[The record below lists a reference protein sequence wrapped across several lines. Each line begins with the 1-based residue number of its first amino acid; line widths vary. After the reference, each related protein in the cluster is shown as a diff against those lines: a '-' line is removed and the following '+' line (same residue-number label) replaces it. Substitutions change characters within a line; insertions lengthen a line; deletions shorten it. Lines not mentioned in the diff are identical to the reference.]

1 MNYFHFL
8 YPKHF
13 LGLIISLFLIT
24 SSYCIAQTRTD
35 ILSKEELNAINNQP
49 IAPKVNAADRIQGVQ
64 KRDKSYTL
72 EEPNGTKVDEYR
84 DVGQNVAIEVESSM
98 GTHYEMSPPLSRDGV
113 STNQVINRVPSI
125 NLPF

>member
-1 MNYFHFL
+1 MNYFHNL

-24 SSYCIAQTRTD
+24 SSYCAAQTKTD
-35 ILSKEELNAINNQP
+35 ILSPQELNAINNQP
-49 IAPKVNAADRIQGVQ
+49 IAPKVNAADRVQGTQ
-64 KRDKSYTL
+64 KRDKSFSL
-72 EEPNGTKVDEYR
+72 EGANGTKVDEYR
-84 DVGQNVAIEVESSM
+84 DIGQNVAIEVESSM
-98 GTHYEMSPPLSRDGV
+98 GTHYQMSPSLNRDNT